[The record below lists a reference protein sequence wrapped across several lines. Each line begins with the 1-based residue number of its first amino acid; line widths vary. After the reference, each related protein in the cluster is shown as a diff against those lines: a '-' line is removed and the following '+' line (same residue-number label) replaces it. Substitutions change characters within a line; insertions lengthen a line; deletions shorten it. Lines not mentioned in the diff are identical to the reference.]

1 MAASRNRR
9 LKGWRVVGVNDNQTN
24 EYPGRMGFHKVE
36 KERKGQMDY
45 ILIWI
50 GMSLSF
56 LMGFC
61 CRAIIGDSD
70 DSD

>member
-1 MAASRNRR
+1 MNILEEWDFIKS
-9 LKGWRVVGVNDNQTN
+9 K
-24 EYPGRMGFHKVE
+24 K
-36 KERKGQMDY
+36 RKGQMDY